1 MSRAQLTSTV
11 EQNTGG
17 AVSPFAAGKNFV
29 VNGGMDI
36 LQRNTT
42 ITNAGASGVFL
53 TDRWQVYCNTA
64 TGRTWSRQATS
75 DTTNLPNIQ
84 YCVRLSRNSGDTQS
98 GSSNSLRIWQNFE
111 TVTSIPL
118 AGQTVTLS
126 FYARAGS
133 GATVS
138 SINSVIRVG
147 TGTDQNGFYSGYTGQ
162 TDIATTTTAITATWK
177 RYSVTVAVPSSTTEL
192 GVFFEYVPTGTAP
205 ANDYIEFTG
214 VQLEIG
220 SVATPFAKASG
231 TLQGELALCQRYFW
245 QISSANIDRV
255 AAQAISSTRAFG
267 PLPLPVTMRT
277 APSYS
282 FAAASNFG
290 LINSSGGVLT
300 CTTVSIAAQATNM
313 VTLDFTSSG
322 GGLTAGNATA
332 CWFQSTSSTIALS
345 AEL

>member
-17 AVSPFAAGKNFV
+17 AVAPFLAGKNKIINGDFSVTQRGSSFSSNASYTLDRWYMIWDGSGATRAVSQQTFV
-29 VNGGMDI
+29 PGTGY
-36 LQRNTT
+36 
-42 ITNAGASGVFL
+42 ASGDSITASAPVGFYGANFLRYNQSVAGSGGTYSVFQQKIEDVH
-53 TDRWQVYCNTA
+53 T
-64 TGRTWSRQATS
+64 
-75 DTTNLPNIQ
+75 
-84 YCVRLSRNSGDTQS
+84 
-98 GSSNSLRIWQNFE
+98 F
-111 TVTSIPL
+111 
-118 AGQTVTLS
+118 AGQTVTFS
-126 FYARAGS
+126 FWAKAS
-133 GATVS
+133 STVS
-138 SINSVIRVG
+138 LGTYLNQNFGTSGSSDTNTSIV
-147 TGTDQNGFYSGYTGQ
+147 YQ
-162 TDIATTTTAITATWK
+162 TVTTAWQRFAITI
-177 RYSVTVAVPSSTTEL
+177 SVQSISGKTIGTNSFLMVPFVMPLNST
-192 GVFFEYVPTGTAP
+192 
-205 ANDYIEFTG
+205 FTIDICG
-214 VQLEIG
+214 VQLEAG
-220 SVATPFAKASG
+220 SVATPFTTASN

>member
-36 LQRNTT
+36 FQRNTT

-192 GVFFEYVPTGTAP
+192 GVFFEYVPTNTAP

-220 SVATPFAKASG
+220 SVATPFSRAGG
-231 TLQGELALCQRYFW
+231 TLQGELALCQRYY
-245 QISSANIDRV
+245 QSRSV
-255 AAQAISSTRAFG
+255 MYKS
-267 PLPLPVTMRT
+267 
-277 APSYS
+277 
-282 FAAASNFG
+282 
-290 LINSSGGVLT
+290 
-300 CTTVSIAAQATNM
+300 
-313 VTLDFTSSG
+313 TSSG
-322 GGLTAGNATA
+322 GFSTNAYDSGIFPTQMRATPTLVFTSDTGTSGAANLYVSGSATA
-332 CWFQSTSSTIALS
+332 STAISITAAVDGFRGNFSNASWGTTANGAFLAYS
-345 AEL
+345 YTANAEL

>member
-11 EQNTGG
+11 EQNSAG
-17 AVSPFAAGKNFV
+17 AAAPFLAGKNKII
-29 VNGGMDI
+29 NGDFFWA
-36 LQRNTT
+36 QRGTT
-42 ITNAGASGVFL
+42 FSTSGYNI
-53 TDRWQVYCNTA
+53 DRW
-64 TGRTWSRQATS
+64 G
-75 DTTNLPNIQ
+75 TT
-84 YCVRLSRNSGDTQS
+84 VS
-98 GSSNSLRIWQNFE
+98 GSGSTYSVTQTANTPASITGYEPAYNLQYAVTAAGSVTYRDIYQRIE
-111 TVTSIPL
+111 DVHTL
-118 AGQTVTLS
+118 AGQTVTIS
-126 FYARAGS
+126 FYAKADSARTITSYFYQNFGSGGSSDYNSGTIGTHNITTAWQRFTVTGVMPSISGKTIGAGS
-133 GATVS
+133 WTSLVFALP
-138 SINSVIRVG
+138 
-147 TGTDQNGFYSGYTGQ
+147 
-162 TDIATTTTAITATWK
+162 TTTFTLNIT
-177 RYSVTVAVPSSTTEL
+177 
-192 GVFFEYVPTGTAP
+192 G
-205 ANDYIEFTG
+205 I
-214 VQLEIG
+214 QLEAG
-220 SVATPFAKASG
+220 SVATPFSTCSN